1 VWSLP
6 GYWGSEGVTF
16 HAVRTGLT
24 LGCSLLGSVPTSNP
38 DHVQLPQWLL
48 KACHWPWGGVDRN
61 LQVLPVWLEV
71 HHQWGQLLTQS
82 TYGELEWRA
91 LWHPEHCTT
100 QTTSFPSMCWAFH
113 GCSKSQ
119 LRYSLV
125 TEFVTHTGYYAFH
138 QLWMSEMSL
147 PRVASLPLPC
157 SCSFL
162 LDLKNAKPIPFLCW
176 ALYNSSTAEQKL
188 WEMLLHFIL
197 ALLLAVA
204 PVKLWCLYR
213 SVFCPQMVNEQK
225 SPKLCDL
232 ISDWF

>member
-1 VWSLP
+1 MHFITLEISELHSLFTDDLWAFLSTKKKTNWKYVYNILCERIVFIYRFFYSFCRFIIRVALNCRLKYS
-6 GYWGSEGVTF
+6 GWHS
-16 HAVRTGLT
+16 
-24 LGCSLLGSVPTSNP
+24 CSRAETS
-38 DHVQLPQWLL
+38 
-48 KACHWPWGGVDRN
+48 KC
-61 LQVLPVWLEV
+61 
-71 HHQWGQLLTQS
+71 
-82 TYGELEWRA
+82 
-91 LWHPEHCTT
+91 CTT
-100 QTTSFPSMCWAFH
+100 QTTSFPSTCWAFH

-147 PRVASLPLPC
+147 PRVASLLLPC